1 MRNFRVLRANEI
13 ECRIAEI
20 AKNGGSLSLLL
31 YKTARTDAALLDET
45 VGMFNWQTDYKMLD
59 GKLYCGIGVKSGDSW
74 IWKWNVGTESNM
86 EAEKGQASD
95 AFKRAGFTWGV
106 GAELYSS
113 PQIKIWSD
121 KCNIKDYNG
130 KYKCYDKFSVQ
141 AIEYDANEDISK
153 LVIVNE
159 TSGAVCFVWEA
170 GAKPQPNTTAPANT
184 APPVR
189 IPKDARPDINAEPEI
204 YTPTCVGCG
213 AEISD
218 RVHDFS
224 VKKYKKPLCM
234 ECQRKQGAA
243 S

>member
-1 MRNFRVLRANEI
+1 MRNFRLLKANEI

-45 VGMFNWQTDYKMLD
+45 VGMYNWQTDYKMLD
-59 GKLYCGIGVKSGDSW
+59 GKLYCGIGIKSGDNW

-95 AFKRAGFTWGV
+95 AFKRAGFTWGL
-106 GAELYSS
+106 GSELYSS

-130 KYKCYDKFSVQ
+130 KNKCYDRFSVQ
-141 AIEYDANEDISK
+141 TIEYDANEDISK

-159 TSGAVCFVWEA
+159 TSGAVCFTWEA
-170 GAKPQPNTTAPANT
+170 GAKPQPNTRPVNITPPAETTAPKSGEF
-184 APPVR
+184 V
-189 IPKDARPDINAEPEI
+189 
-204 YTPTCVGCG
+204 PTCAGCG
-213 AEISD
+213 AEISEK
-218 RVHDFS
+218 VHDFS

-234 ECQRKQGAA
+234 ACQRKQGANP
-243 S
+243 

>member
-1 MRNFRVLRANEI
+1 MRNFRLLRANEI

-59 GKLYCGIGVKSGDSW
+59 GKLYCGIGVKSGESW

-95 AFKRAGFTWGV
+95 AFKRAGFTWGL

-113 PQIKIWSD
+113 PKIKIWSD
-121 KCNIKDYNG
+121 KCNIKEYNG
-130 KYKCYDKFSVQ
+130 KFKCYDSFTVQ
-141 AIEYDANEDISK
+141 EIAYDDNEDISK

-159 TSGAVCFVWEA
+159 TSGAVCFSWET
-170 GAKPQPNTTAPANT
+170 GAKPQPNTRPATTANT
-184 APPVR
+184 TPPASGEYV
-189 IPKDARPDINAEPEI
+189 
-204 YTPTCVGCG
+204 PTCADCG

-218 RVHDFS
+218 KVHDFS

-234 ECQRKQGAA
+234 GCQRKQGAA
-243 S
+243 T

>member
-1 MRNFRVLRANEI
+1 MRNFRLLKANEI

-45 VGMFNWQTDYKMLD
+45 VGMLNWQTDYKMLD
-59 GKLYCGIGVKSGDSW
+59 GKLYCGIGVKSGESW

-95 AFKRAGFTWGV
+95 AFKRAGFTWGL

-121 KCNIKDYNG
+121 KCSIKDYNG
-130 KYKCYDKFSVQ
+130 KFKCYDKFNVQ

-159 TSGAVCFVWEA
+159 TSGAVCFSWEA
-170 GAKPQPNTTAPANT
+170 GVKPQPNTRPANTTAPAET
-184 APPVR
+184 TTQTSPDFTPVC
-189 IPKDARPDINAEPEI
+189 AECR
-204 YTPTCVGCG
+204 T
-213 AEISD
+213 EISEK
-218 RVHDFS
+218 VHDFS

-234 ECQRKQGAA
+234 ACQRKQGAA